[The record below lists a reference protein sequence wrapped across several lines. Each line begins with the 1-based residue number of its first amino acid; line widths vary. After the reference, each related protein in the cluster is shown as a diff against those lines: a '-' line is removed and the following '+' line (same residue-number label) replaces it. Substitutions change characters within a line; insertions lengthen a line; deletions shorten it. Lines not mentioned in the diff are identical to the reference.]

1 MHIRSMPDEY
11 FSDGAMGH
19 NYPGRIAKPEAR
31 ALWPRNSEPIFLT
44 AGCGDYTDSHYQ
56 GRNTW
61 FDRSCFNRLHRWHM
75 KSINADHQ
83 YKEHRGNS
91 TGFNRLDIYMNIQ
104 KPELDQIEALPL
116 ICSTA
121 DSIIANDRQFLKEQI
136 RPAAFLWMASMF
148 CFELEKKPKV
158 ENGIIQCIGS
168 IFCRF
173 PDDTNLVTQLNRRYQ
188 DNGNFIIGAKPF
200 AFEIPTKVEFGVS
213 SLEEQIEIRF
223 CCDNQA
229 AAISGFPN
237 SAYNVWEI
245 QEDWHRGQKRKLEYE
260 SDTISSKKP
269 RM

>member
-1 MHIRSMPDEY
+1 MPDEY
-11 FSDGAMGH
+11 FSDGAMEH

-121 DSIIANDRQFLKEQI
+121 
-136 RPAAFLWMASMF
+136 
-148 CFELEKKPKV
+148 
-158 ENGIIQCIGS
+158 
-168 IFCRF
+168 
-173 PDDTNLVTQLNRRYQ
+173 
-188 DNGNFIIGAKPF
+188 
-200 AFEIPTKVEFGVS
+200 
-213 SLEEQIEIRF
+213 
-223 CCDNQA
+223 
-229 AAISGFPN
+229 AISGFPN